1 VQSLPEDSL
10 EQDETRQAAYREGTP
25 PIRLPKVAEIIAE
38 TIRRD
43 IAKGVLREGDSLP
56 AEAILIERFGVS
68 KPTIREAFR
77 ILESET
83 LIEVR
88 RGASGARVRLP
99 SEQAASRLF
108 GTMLQLS
115 GTTLDDVWHAR
126 LIFEP
131 PLAAQLAESRTL
143 EQLAQLRQLNADQRN
158 SVSNLPLFSARVADF
173 HQLVMSF
180 SGNQTLASVSR
191 LLDEVVR
198 RQHMAV
204 TLEMGGSEYDNFRVT
219 AVEEHEEFV
228 SIVERQ
234 DSAEAQRF
242 WRDHLEKS
250 AKIGRDYWGEHT
262 VLDLFNELPDGGRSL
277 RL

>member
-1 VQSLPEDSL
+1 M
-10 EQDETRQAAYREGTP
+10 
-25 PIRLPKVAEIIAE
+25 AEIIAE

-43 IAKGVLREGDSLP
+43 IAKGVLKEGDNLP
-56 AEAILIERFGVS
+56 AEAVLIERFGVS

-115 GTTLDDVWHAR
+115 GTTLADVWRAR

-131 PLAAQLAESRTL
+131 PLASQLAESRTL
-143 EQLAQLRQLNADQRN
+143 EQLVQLRQLNADQRK
-158 SVSNLPLFSARVADF
+158 SVSIPPLYGPGVTDF
-173 HQLVMSF
+173 HQLVVSF
-180 SGNQTLASVSR
+180 AGNQTLASVAR
-191 LLDEVVR
+191 LLDEIVR
-198 RQHMAV
+198 RQYTMI
-204 TLEMGGSEYDNFRVT
+204 TLEMGGTEYDILREK
-219 AVEEHEEFV
+219 AVDEHENFV
-228 SIVERQ
+228 SILERQ
-234 DSAEAQRF
+234 ESAAAEHF

-250 AKIGRDYWGEHT
+250 WKISQEFWGEHT
-262 VLDLFNELPDGGRSL
+262 VLDLFNESPGGATSVQL
-277 RL
+277 